1 MLILMM
7 PPEKP
12 RQPPLRRCRDDFHR
26 EKKLYKRP
34 YNPMPARKGLLA
46 PQNTFLDTIA
56 TRFDGTHSNFVLGNA
71 QANGNPIVYCSDG
84 FVELTRYSR
93 AQIMQKGCSCHFLYG
108 PETKDEHKQQ
118 IEKSLMNKT
127 ELKLEVIFY
136 KKDGSP
142 FWCLFDIVPIKNE
155 KRDVVL
161 FLASHKDITHTKML
175 EMNVNEE
182 CDSVFALTAA
192 LLGAR
197 FRAGSNAGMLG
208 LGGLPGLG
216 GPPTSEADADGMEG
230 NNLDV
235 PAGCNMGRRRSRAVL
250 YQLSGHYK
258 PEKVKTKLK
267 LGNNL
272 LHSTEAPFPEYKTQS
287 IKKSRFILPHYGV
300 FKGFWDWII
309 LVSTFYVAVLV
320 PYNAAFAKADRQ
332 TMVSDVIVEALFIA
346 DILLNFRT
354 TFVSSKGEVVS
365 DSKLIAINYLR
376 GWFVVDLLAALP
388 FDHLYASDLYNGEES
403 HIHLVKLTRL
413 LRLARLLQKMDRYS
427 QYTAMIL
434 TLLMLCFSLVAHWLA
449 CIWYVIAEK
458 EYMMNDSGWD
468 IGWMHALSERLKI
481 PITNIT
487 NAEAYST
494 ALYFTFTS
502 LTSVGF
508 GNVSANT
515 TAEKV
520 FSIIMMLIGA
530 LMHAVVFGNVTAI
543 IQRMYSRRS
552 LYESKWRD
560 LKDFIALHQ
569 MPKELK
575 QRIEDYFQTSW
586 SLNHGIDIYETLRE
600 FPEEL
605 RGDVS
610 MHLHREILQL
620 PIFEAASQGCRKL
633 LSLHIKTNFCAPG
646 EFLIHK
652 GDALNYIYY
661 LCNGSMEVIKDDM
674 VVAILGKGDL
684 VGSDINVHLVA
695 TSNGQMTATT
705 NSAGQDAVVRSS
717 SDVKA
722 LTYCDLKCVHMGG
735 LVEVLRL
742 YPEYQQQF
750 ANDIQHDLTFNLR
763 EGYECQDSEIGPS
776 FPLPSISE
784 DDENQQDGDG
794 GDDDNENGANA
805 SPHHSITTPS
815 PLHGRSPLLGLNSP
829 RLMKLHP
836 RGRSLITLRERVE
849 RQRSLNITSSLDTGS
864 MDEDMNGE
872 DGDDD
877 VHSIKKK
884 PSMERLDS
892 QVSTLHNDVA
902 QLSLEVRNAI
912 QALQEMT
919 FSTMASQASLKFP
932 PARSIPNIC
941 GTVGGVVGMGSTMHF
956 VASSTDD
963 MSLQRSSSHPPEIW
977 GREMQL
983 PFAGGAT
990 VQGSKAAVDAGGGI
1004 SATGS
1009 AKTNSPAAP
1018 EVPKIS
1024 RATQTDFYKIDFPV
1038 FERFV
1043 LANPRL
1049 VLGLLGIDP
1058 AIKTEIELLQQ
1069 QQTLQVSPLNTIEEV
1084 ISPAE
1089 GPGSVTGSNER
1100 LLGDSF
1106 CGNGKSYAVMDDE
1119 NSNDYRWIMKHSV
1132 SKSSNCCRSTEALL
1146 QPIEEQQELPKYSV
1160 QSAQRMPQ
1168 SPPSR
1173 YEHHY
1178 TSATTTATTIIAA
1191 TPASADQAATFQ
1203 LVSEAERTGGSVKTQ
1218 QQPAHRTTRRNSNT
1232 NYSQNQ
1238 SNSNSSLSSNASTH
1252 SNSSNSPP
1260 ATTTAGTTGH
1270 NGPVSGGTGGSTISG
1285 GGGGNSAS
1293 SNNNSRRSSWKLHR
1307 SQSGDYKRLPEAL
1320 EDSPPGKIITAASA
1334 TTTTS
1339 VTHYAYSGGGAADEH
1354 LELLASRRSSRAS
1367 CASVVSAAAEAAV
1380 VSKRNSLNANRSLL
1394 SVSGA
1399 GAGTNGG
1406 HGHTSYRFS
1415 AGDADKLEKGL
1426 KGLPSTR
1433 SLRDASVN

>member
-1 MLILMM
+1 
-7 PPEKP
+7 
-12 RQPPLRRCRDDFHR
+12 
-26 EKKLYKRP
+26 
-34 YNPMPARKGLLA
+34 MPARKGLLA

-71 QANGNPIVYCSDG
+71 QANANPIVYCSDG
-84 FVELTRYSR
+84 FVELTGYSR

-108 PETKDEHKQQ
+108 PETKEEHKLQ
-118 IEKSLMNKT
+118 IEKSLSNKL

-175 EMNVNEE
+175 EMNSTDE
-182 CDSVFALTAA
+182 CDSAA

-197 FRAGSNAGMLG
+197 FRSASDASMLG
-208 LGGLPGLG
+208 ETNGANSLQ
-216 GPPTSEADADGMEG
+216 
-230 NNLDV
+230 V
-235 PAGCNMGRRRSRAVL
+235 PDGCNMGRRRSRAVL

-287 IKKSRFILPHYGV
+287 LKKSKFILPHYGV

-309 LVSTFYVAVLV
+309 LVATFYVAILV
-320 PYNAAFAKADRQ
+320 PFNAAFAKADRQ
-332 TMVSDVIVEALFIA
+332 TMVSDVIVEALFIV

-413 LRLARLLQKMDRYS
+413 LRLARLLQKLDRYS
-427 QYTAMIL
+427 QYTALVL

-458 EYMMNDSGWD
+458 ENMINDNGWD
-468 IGWMHALSERLKI
+468 IGWMHSLSERLKV
-481 PITNIT
+481 PISNIT
-487 NAEAYST
+487 NSEAYST

-520 FSIIMMLIGA
+520 FTILMMLIGA

-569 MPKELK
+569 VRMGNCIRIMNSHNLKREYTNSPALMPKELK

-620 PIFEAASQGCRKL
+620 PIFEAASQGCLKL

-646 EFLIHK
+646 EFLIHR

-661 LCNGSMEVIKDDM
+661 LCNGSMEVIKDEM

-684 VGSDINVHLVA
+684 VGCDINVHLVA

-705 NSAGQDAVVRSS
+705 NSAGQDIVVRSS

-763 EGYECQDSEIGPS
+763 EGYECQDSDIGPS

-784 DDENQQDGDG
+784 DDENQPDSD
-794 GDDDNENGANA
+794 AAVVA
-805 SPHHSITTPS
+805 SPHHGSSSTPS
-815 PLHGRSPLLGLNSP
+815 PLPMRSPLLVGAGGSP
-829 RLMKLHP
+829 RSMKFLP
-836 RGRSLITLRERVE
+836 RGRSLAGLRERVE
-849 RQRSLNITSSLDTGS
+849 RQRSVTIHSPGAEFGSLEGLNLEPIQSETDNPANKRSIEKLDC
-864 MDEDMNGE
+864 
-872 DGDDD
+872 
-877 VHSIKKK
+877 
-884 PSMERLDS
+884 
-892 QVSTLHNDVA
+892 QVSTLHDDVA
-902 QLSLEVRNAI
+902 LLSLEVRNAI
-912 QALQEMT
+912 HALQEMT
-919 FSTMASQASLKFP
+919 NSRMASRADLAVGNFL
-932 PARSIPNIC
+932 PARSIPNISDNILIPQI
-941 GTVGGVVGMGSTMHF
+941 VGE
-956 VASSTDD
+956 AS
-963 MSLQRSSSHPPEIW
+963 LVRSSSHPA
-977 GREMQL
+977 EMWHCEVEE
-983 PFAGGAT
+983 
-990 VQGSKAAVDAGGGI
+990 VQPPSNTSD
-1004 SATGS
+1004 SL
-1009 AKTNSPAAP
+1009 
-1018 EVPKIS
+1018 PKIT
-1024 RATQTDFYKIDFPV
+1024 RATQTDTVKIDFQT
-1038 FERFV
+1038 FEKFV
-1043 LANPRL
+1043 IANPRL
-1049 VLGLLGIDP
+1049 VLGLLGLE
-1058 AIKTEIELLQQ
+1058 ATIKTEIEMIQQ
-1069 QQTLQVSPLNTIEEV
+1069 QQMMQVSPLNTIEEV
-1084 ISPAE
+1084 NSPEGGPSSEYLLEETAE
-1089 GPGSVTGSNER
+1089 RTNPLWSSDNYRDV
-1100 LLGDSF
+1100 
-1106 CGNGKSYAVMDDE
+1106 E
-1119 NSNDYRWIMKHSV
+1119 N
-1132 SKSSNCCRSTEALL
+1132 CRSTEALL
-1146 QPIEEQQELPKYSV
+1146 EESLSQEDIPTISQEIEVTSV
-1160 QSAQRMPQ
+1160 SIVKEGK
-1168 SPPSR
+1168 SK
-1173 YEHHY
+1173 
-1178 TSATTTATTIIAA
+1178 TS
-1191 TPASADQAATFQ
+1191 
-1203 LVSEAERTGGSVKTQ
+1203 
-1218 QQPAHRTTRRNSNT
+1218 RRNSGSSSSNNSISSASSIPAVVVPST
-1232 NYSQNQ
+1232 AGQNGPIRRPSWKGSKKDYERLNENCCDDNYGSDEKLSKKNG
-1238 SNSNSSLSSNASTH
+1238 SRSNSSDM
-1252 SNSSNSPP
+1252 
-1260 ATTTAGTTGH
+1260 
-1270 NGPVSGGTGGSTISG
+1270 GS
-1285 GGGGNSAS
+1285 
-1293 SNNNSRRSSWKLHR
+1293 K
-1307 SQSGDYKRLPEAL
+1307 
-1320 EDSPPGKIITAASA
+1320 
-1334 TTTTS
+1334 
-1339 VTHYAYSGGGAADEH
+1339 
-1354 LELLASRRSSRAS
+1354 
-1367 CASVVSAAAEAAV
+1367 
-1380 VSKRNSLNANRSLL
+1380 KRNSLNVAR
-1394 SVSGA
+1394 VP
-1399 GAGTNGG
+1399 TN
-1406 HGHTSYRFS
+1406 YRFS

-1433 SLRDASVN
+1433 SLRDS